1 MFKQLLLS
9 SISFFIFCHAI
20 FAQTVTELNKDGELS
35 LRGLSVVDDNVVWV
49 SGSKGTVGRSTDGGK
64 TWKWMHVK
72 GYENADFRDIEA
84 FSKNTAI
91 VMSIA
96 EPAYILK
103 TTNGGKSWKKVYE
116 NKAAGM
122 FLDAM
127 EFSDHQTGYVVGDPI
142 DGKFFI
148 AKTTDGGKSWQ
159 AMDTALCAK
168 ADSAEA
174 CFASSGTN
182 IRMITKEQFA
192 YVSGGSV
199 SNLIIGS
206 DKIRLPLLQGKN
218 STGANSFAIKDSST
232 FIVVGGDFTDIPAL
246 SNCVFTLNGGKTWN
260 LPTRSPSGYK
270 SCVEYISGNTW
281 ISCGLSGIDISI
293 DNGLNWKQ
301 ISKESYHAC
310 RKAKNGRAVYFSGNK
325 SRIGKLNLE

>member
-1 MFKQLLLS
+1 MFRQI
-9 SISFFIFCHAI
+9 ISGILFLMIGNGI
-20 FAQTVTELNKDGELS
+20 TAQTVTELNKDGELS

-64 TWKWMHVK
+64 IWKWMEVK
-72 GYENADFRDIEA
+72 GYKKSEFRDIEA
-84 FSKNTAI
+84 FSENTAI
-91 VMSIA
+91 VLSVG

-127 EFSDHQTGYVVGDPI
+127 EFSDPQTGYVVGDPI
-142 DGKFFI
+142 DRRFFI
-148 AKTTDGGKSWQ
+148 AKTTDGGNSWQ
-159 AMDTALCAK
+159 AMDPALCAK

-206 DKIRLPLLQGKN
+206 DKIRLPVIQGKN
-218 STGANSFAIKDSST
+218 STGANSFAVKDSTT
-232 FIVVGGDFTDIPAL
+232 FIVVGGDFTDLPAMP
-246 SNCVFTLNGGKTWN
+246 NCVFTVNSGKTWN
-260 LPTRSPSGYK
+260 LPIRSPSGYK

-310 RKAKNGRAVYFSGNK
+310 RKAKNGRSVYFSGNK

>member
-1 MFKQLLLS
+1 MFRQI
-9 SISFFIFCHAI
+9 ISGILFLII
-20 FAQTVTELNKDGELS
+20 SNGITAQTVTELNKDGELS

-64 TWKWMHVK
+64 IWKWMEVK
-72 GYENADFRDIEA
+72 GYKKSEFRDIEA
-84 FSKNTAI
+84 FSENTAI
-91 VMSIA
+91 VLSVG

-127 EFSDHQTGYVVGDPI
+127 EFSDPQTGYVVGDPI
-142 DGKFFI
+142 DRRFFI
-148 AKTTDGGKSWQ
+148 AKTTDGGNSWQ
-159 AMDTALCAK
+159 AMDPALCAK

-206 DKIRLPLLQGKN
+206 DKIRLPVIQGKN
-218 STGANSFAIKDSST
+218 STGANSFAVKDSTT
-232 FIVVGGDFTDIPAL
+232 FIVVGGDFTDLPAMP
-246 SNCVFTLNGGKTWN
+246 NCVFTVNSGKTWN
-260 LPTRSPSGYK
+260 LPIRSPSGYK

-310 RKAKNGRAVYFSGNK
+310 RKAKNGRSVYFSGNK

>member
-1 MFKQLLLS
+1 MCRQIIFSILFLMFYS
-9 SISFFIFCHAI
+9 GIT
-20 FAQTVTELNKDGELS
+20 AQTLTELNKDGELS
-35 LRGLSVVDDNVVWV
+35 LRGLSVVDDNVLWV
-49 SGSKGTVGRSTDGGK
+49 SGSKGSVGKSTDGGK

-91 VMSIA
+91 IMSIA

-116 NKAAGM
+116 NKTSGI

-127 EFSDHQTGYVVGDPI
+127 EFSDPQTGYVVGDPI
-142 DGKFFI
+142 DGRFFI
-148 AKTTDGGKSWQ
+148 VKTTDGGNSWK
-159 AMDTALCAK
+159 AVDAALCAK
-168 ADSAEA
+168 SDSAEA

-182 IRMITKEQFA
+182 IRMITKEQCA

-199 SNLIIGS
+199 SNLIIRS

-218 STGANSFAIKDSST
+218 STGANSFAVKDSIT
-232 FIVVGGDFTDIPAL
+232 FIVVGGDFTDLPAMP
-246 SNCVFTLNGGKTWN
+246 NCVFTLNGGKTWN
-260 LPTRSPSGYK
+260 FPAKSPSGYK